1 MEKDRGEADVEIPVG
16 LVHPA
21 LLEPYRPRFFLQD
34 EVVTDCEIT
43 LDAQHR
49 GIERIME
56 GIPVDKCNIITERI
70 CGICS
75 CVHLWNSVRVVEEGL
90 NIEVPERAQYMRV
103 IVNELE
109 RLTSHL
115 IFFGHALE
123 IIGHETLAMRAFIAR
138 EPFMILL
145 GELSGN
151 RVHYACP
158 IIGGIRPR
166 CNPTEDMRKKA
177 LTMLKPAAD
186 YLKDYADRI
195 LQDAMIMSRIDGIG
209 ILTKEEAVKYHA
221 VGPTA
226 RSSGVEKDYRKDI
239 TDFNHFDWDVIV
251 LDEGDVKARV
261 VQRVLECF
269 EILKIVEQGFKNL
282 PEGEIRNKDWKL
294 GKMPVTTCYHE
305 APRGELYD
313 SYALDD
319 KGDVRHYKN
328 RTPTLTNLGCMEVAC
343 LGEHLTDA
351 VLTLA
356 SCDPCICCTNR

>member
-1 MEKDRGEADVEIPVG
+1 MEKEADIEIPMG

-34 EVVTDCEIT
+34 EVVKDCEIT
-43 LDAQHR
+43 LDAQYR
-49 GIERIME
+49 GIERLME

-75 CVHLWNSVRVVEEGL
+75 CVHLWNSVRVVEKGL
-90 NIEVPERAQYMRV
+90 HVAVPERAQYIRV
-103 IVNELE
+103 IINELE

-123 IIGHETLAMRAFIAR
+123 IIGHETLGMRAFIAR

-166 CNPTEDMRKKA
+166 CNPTEEMQKKA
-177 LTMLKPAAD
+177 LKMLKPAAD
-186 YLKDYADRI
+186 YMRDYGDRI
-195 LQDAMIMSRIDGIG
+195 LKDAMIRSRIEGVG
-209 ILTKEEAVKYHA
+209 VLTREEAVKYHA

-226 RSSGVEKDYRKDI
+226 RASGVGWDWRKKIDDY
-239 TDFNHFDWDVIV
+239 NYFDWDVIV

-261 VQRVLECF
+261 VVRVLECL
-269 EILKIVEQGFKNL
+269 EILKILEQAFTNL
-282 PEGEIRNKDWKL
+282 PEGEVRTWDWKL
-294 GKMPVTTCYHE
+294 GKMPITDCYHE

-313 SYALDD
+313 SYGLDE
-319 KGDVRHYKN
+319 KGNVRHYKN
-328 RTPTLTNLGCMEVAC
+328 RTPTLTNLRAMETAC
-343 LGEHLTDA
+343 VGEHLTDA
-351 VLTLA
+351 VLTIA
-356 SCDPCICCTNR
+356 SCDPCLCCTNR

>member
-1 MEKDRGEADVEIPVG
+1 MPREAEVEIPVG

-34 EVVTDCEIT
+34 EIVTDCEIT
-43 LDAQHR
+43 MDAQYR
-49 GIERIME
+49 GIERLME

-75 CVHLWNSVRVVEEGL
+75 CVHLWNSVRVVEKGL
-90 NIEVPERAQYMRV
+90 HIKVPERAQYIRV
-103 IVNELE
+103 IINELE

-166 CNPTEDMRKKA
+166 CNPTEDVRKKA
-177 LTMLKPAAD
+177 LSMLKPAAD
-186 YLKDYADRI
+186 YVKDYGDRI
-195 LQDAMIMSRIDGIG
+195 VRDAMVMSRAEGIG
-209 ILTKEEAVKYHA
+209 VLTKEEAVKYHA

-226 RSSGVEKDYRKDI
+226 RASGVDFDWRKKVDDY
-239 TDFNHFDWDVIV
+239 NHFDFEVV
-251 LDEGDVKARV
+251 TLTEGDVKARV
-261 VQRVLECF
+261 VARVLECF
-269 EILKIVEQGFKNL
+269 EIIKILEQAFENL
-282 PEGEIRNKDWKL
+282 PEGEVRNKDWKL
-294 GKMPVTTCYHE
+294 GKMPITDCYHE

-313 SYALDD
+313 SYALDE
-319 KGDVRHYKN
+319 KGNVRHYKN
-328 RTPTLTNLGCMEVAC
+328 RTPTLTNLAAAEVAC
-343 LGEHLTDA
+343 VGEHLTDA
-351 VLTLA
+351 VLTIA
-356 SCDPCICCTNR
+356 SIDPCLCCSNR

>member
-1 MEKDRGEADVEIPVG
+1 MEKDRGEADQEIPLG
-16 LVHPA
+16 PVHPFM
-21 LLEPYRPRFFLQD
+21 LEPFRPRFFLED
-34 EVVTDCEIT
+34 EIVKDCEIT
-43 LDAQHR
+43 LGAQHR

-90 NIEVPERAQYMRV
+90 NIDVPERAQYIRV
-103 IVNELE
+103 IINELE

-123 IIGHETLAMRAFIAR
+123 VIGHETLGMRAFIAR

-145 GELSGN
+145 GLLSGN
-151 RVHYACP
+151 RVHYAAP

-166 CNPTEDMRKKA
+166 CNPDEKTKKKA
-177 LTMLKPAAD
+177 LEMLEPAAE

-195 LQDAMIMSRIDGIG
+195 LQDAMVMSRIDGIG

-226 RSSGVEKDYRKDI
+226 RASGVEKDYRTDI
-239 TDFNHFDWDVIV
+239 DDFNHFDWDVKV
-251 LDEGDVKARV
+251 LDGGDVKDRV
-261 VQRVLECF
+261 VVRILECF
-269 EILKIVEQGFKNL
+269 EIIKILEQGFKNL
-282 PEGEIRNKDWKL
+282 PDGEVRNQDWKL
-294 GKMPVTTCYHE
+294 GEMPITTCYHE

-313 SYALDD
+313 SYALDE
-319 KGDVRHYKN
+319 KGKVRHYKN
-328 RTPTLTNLGCMEVAC
+328 RTPTLTNLGAMEVAC
-343 LGEHLTDA
+343 IGEHLTDA
-351 VLTLA
+351 VLTIA

>member
-21 LLEPYRPRFFLQD
+21 LLEPYRPRFFLKD

-43 LDAQHR
+43 MDAQHR
-49 GIERIME
+49 GMERMME

-75 CVHLWNSVRVVEEGL
+75 CVHLWNSVRVVEKGL
-90 NIEVPERAQYMRV
+90 NIDVPVRAQYIRV
-103 IVNELE
+103 IINELE

-123 IIGHETLAMRAFIAR
+123 IIGHETLGMRAFIAR

-158 IIGGIRPR
+158 IIGGVRGR
-166 CNPTEDMRKKA
+166 CNPTEAMREKA
-177 LTMLKPAAD
+177 LSMLKPAAEYVAD
-186 YLKDYADRI
+186 YGSRI
-195 LQDAMIMSRIDGIG
+195 LQDAMIMSRIEGIG
-209 ILTKEEAVKYHA
+209 VLTKEEAIKYHA

-226 RSSGVEKDYRKDI
+226 RASGVKWDWRTEIDDYK
-239 TDFNHFDWDVIV
+239 HFDWEPVV
-251 LDEGDVKARV
+251 LDDGDVKARV
-261 VQRVLECF
+261 VARVLECF
-269 EILKIVEQGFKNL
+269 QIISILEQGFTNL
-282 PEGEIRNKDWKL
+282 PDGETRNTDWKL

-313 SYALDD
+313 SYGLDE
-319 KGDVRHYKN
+319 KGNVRHYKN
-328 RTPTLTNLGCMEVAC
+328 RTPTATNLGAMEVAC

-351 VLTLA
+351 VLTVA
-356 SCDPCICCTNR
+356 SCDPCLCCTNR

>member
-1 MEKDRGEADVEIPVG
+1 MTKEGDVEIPLG
-16 LVHPA
+16 IVHPA

-34 EVVTDCEIT
+34 EIVTDCEIT
-43 LDAQHR
+43 LDTQYR
-49 GIERIME
+49 GIERLME

-75 CVHLWNSVRVVEEGL
+75 CVHLWNSVRVVEKGL
-90 NIEVPERAQYMRV
+90 KVNVPERAQYIRV

-115 IFFGHALE
+115 IFFGHAME

-145 GELSGN
+145 GELTGN

-166 CNPTEDMRKKA
+166 CNPSEDMQKKA
-177 LTMLKPAAD
+177 LRMLKPAAD
-186 YLKDYADRI
+186 YLKDYGERI
-195 LQDAMIMSRIDGIG
+195 ASDSMVMSRCEGVGVI
-209 ILTKEEAVKYHA
+209 TKDDAVKYHA

-226 RSSGVEKDYRKDI
+226 RASGVDFDWRTKVADYH
-239 TDFNHFDWDVIV
+239 HFDWDVVV

-261 VQRVLECF
+261 VTRVYECL
-269 EILKIVEQGFKNL
+269 EILKIVEQAFTRL
-282 PEGEIRNKDWKL
+282 PEGEVRNRDWKL
-294 GKMPVTTCYHE
+294 GKMPITDCYHE

-313 SYALDD
+313 SYALDE
-319 KGDVRHYKN
+319 KGNVRHYKN
-328 RTPTLTNLGCMEVAC
+328 RTPTLTNLTAAEAAC
-343 LGEHLTDA
+343 VGEHLTDA
-351 VLTLA
+351 VLTIA
-356 SCDPCICCTNR
+356 SIDPCLCCTNR